1 MRVCPASLRSIAPS
15 LIYPTQSITMQ
26 PLSGSSKDL
35 SELKAR
41 FFTLMSH
48 EFRTSLNTI
57 LMSIEL
63 LEAEEVSGSDEER
76 AHYRQQIKVAAEH
89 MRNLLSEALENFR
102 PD

>member
-1 MRVCPASLRSIAPS
+1 MIPG
-15 LIYPTQSITMQ
+15 
-26 PLSGSSKDL
+26 GSSREL

-57 LMSIEL
+57 LMSVDL
-63 LEAEEVSGSDEER
+63 LEVEDGEHEDDR
-76 AHYRQQIKVAAEH
+76 AHYHQQIKLAAEH
-89 MRNLLSEALENFR
+89 MRNLLNEALENFR

>member
-1 MRVCPASLRSIAPS
+1 MIPG
-15 LIYPTQSITMQ
+15 
-26 PLSGSSKDL
+26 GSSKEL

-57 LMSIEL
+57 LMSVEL
-63 LEAEEVSGSDEER
+63 LDTEDGEDGEDSEER
-76 AHYRQQIKVAAEH
+76 AHYHQQIKLAAEH
-89 MRNLLSEALENFR
+89 MRNLLNEALENFR

>member
-1 MRVCPASLRSIAPS
+1 MIPG
-15 LIYPTQSITMQ
+15 
-26 PLSGSSKDL
+26 GSSKEL

-57 LMSIEL
+57 LMSVEL
-63 LEAEEVSGSDEER
+63 LDAEEGEDTDDR
-76 AHYRQQIKVAAEH
+76 AHYHQQIKLAAEH
-89 MRNLLSEALENFR
+89 MRNLLNEALENFR

>member
-1 MRVCPASLRSIAPS
+1 MIPGG
-15 LIYPTQSITMQ
+15 QS
-26 PLSGSSKDL
+26 KEL

-57 LMSIEL
+57 LMSVEL
-63 LEAEEVSGSDEER
+63 LETEEGEEPDER
-76 AHYRQQIKVAAEH
+76 AHYHQQIKLAAEH
-89 MRNLLSEALENFR
+89 MRNLLNEALENFQ

>member
-1 MRVCPASLRSIAPS
+1 MIPGGPS
-15 LIYPTQSITMQ
+15 
-26 PLSGSSKDL
+26 KEL

-57 LMSIEL
+57 LMSVEL
-63 LEAEEVSGSDEER
+63 LETEDGEDPEDR
-76 AHYRQQIKVAAEH
+76 AHYQQQIKLAAEH
-89 MRNLLSEALENFR
+89 MRNLLNEALENFR